1 MAARAAQPPAE
12 TTEIEELDMTPEAPT
27 GQPAVDVDALIGN
40 EPFDLSAIKSKNDDL
55 LPHEAD
61 RDFAPDAVN
70 IGDESPFAKYL
81 GRDIVPIEDETP
93 DPEID
98 ATDATPLN
106 PADPELAQI
115 AKDLG
120 MSVEELLGA
129 AAPVAT
135 PEPAPAPEPAP
146 EVPAAVQAQLEAL
159 QAQIAEL
166 TAKQT
171 QEAQVQAL
179 ADQEAQLAADRASYE
194 AAQRKAYD
202 EQFSHLDDEDR
213 EALVDAKT
221 EADLLR
227 WDAQVNQRLEESR
240 AQALRQQEAMS
251 AMERG
256 YTEVSTALT
265 AANPTMAVEI
275 GPDGY
280 RFADFLVDT
289 HRAASLAYG
298 AENIG
303 PFADYA
309 KAFED
314 GIKAI
319 QTKAVQHGQAIA
331 IARLKKG
338 EAAPPPLSTR
348 GGGGAP
354 ATPKSGPSLSTLKT
368 ANLFAKEGSTTRR

>member
-1 MAARAAQPPAE
+1 MAARAAQAPAE
-12 TTEIEELDMTPEAPT
+12 TTETEELDMTPEAPT
-27 GQPAVDVDALIGN
+27 GQPTVDVDAIIGN

-70 IGDESPFAKYL
+70 VGEESPFAKYL
-81 GRDIVPIEDETP
+81 GRDIVPLEDETP

-135 PEPAPAPEPAP
+135 PEPATEPAP

-194 AAQRKAYD
+194 AAQREAYE

-240 AQALRQQEAMS
+240 AQVLRQQEAMS

-314 GIKAI
+314 GIKAV
-319 QTKAVQHGQAIA
+319 QKKAFQHGQTTALT
-331 IARLKKG
+331 RLKKG

-354 ATPKSGPSLSTLKT
+354 ATPKSGLSLSALKNE
-368 ANLFAKEGSTTRR
+368 NLFAKEGSTTRR